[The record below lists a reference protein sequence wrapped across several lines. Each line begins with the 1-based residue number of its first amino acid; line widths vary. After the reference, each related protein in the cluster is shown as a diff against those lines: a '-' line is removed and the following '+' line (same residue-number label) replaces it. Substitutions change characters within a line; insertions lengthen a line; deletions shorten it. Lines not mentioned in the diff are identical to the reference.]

1 MREQSVK
8 RQAAVLACAN
18 GAVRALGFLLHVVLG
33 RMLGAE
39 ALGVFELA
47 HSAHMLAVTPVTA
60 GLPTAVSRLTARRE
74 DGAALTAGRGLAMRA
89 GLGLM
94 LLWLALSPLI
104 AGLLGDPRT
113 LPALWV
119 SAPCVLLSGLAAVY
133 HGYCY
138 GQGRPWPPAWAT
150 LTEQAA
156 RFLLCAPLL
165 IPGLT
170 VAGRAAIP
178 GAAETLGEA
187 AALGLLLLLLRR
199 CLPGRLPR
207 DKGLEKELLLLS
219 LPLTGT
225 RLIQTA
231 SRALVSGLLPRRLA
245 AAGMPPTQATAA
257 VGLLHG
263 MVLPVI
269 FLPGILTA
277 AIGMAGIPA
286 LARRE
291 GPALRRMAGQ
301 LFAASLGCGLLG
313 WAAIHGLSGFLADT
327 IYRQPA
333 LRGLFRAAAPL
344 TLLFAL
350 GQAAAT
356 LLSGLGQQKKTLL
369 PTLVGTALLLILTY
383 RWAASPL
390 RLYGA
395 IAALLVSRAVSVLWE
410 LAAALPLLTPSAA
423 PAAPSDD

>member
-1 MREQSVK
+1 MGRQSVK

-18 GAVRALGFLLHVVLG
+18 GAVRALGFLLHVALG
-33 RMLGAE
+33 RLLGPE

-60 GLPTAVSRLTARRE
+60 GLPTAVSRLTARRG
-74 DGAALTAGRGLAMRA
+74 DGAALAAGRRLAMRA
-89 GLGLM
+89 GVALL
-94 LLWLALSPLI
+94 LLWLALSPWI

-113 LPALWV
+113 LPTLWV
-119 SAPCVLLSGLAAVY
+119 CAPCVLFSGLGAVY
-133 HGYCY
+133 HGFCY
-138 GQGRPWPPAWAT
+138 GQGRAWPPAWAT
-150 LTEQAA
+150 LTEQAV
-156 RFLLCAPLL
+156 RFLLCALLL

-170 VAGRAAIP
+170 VAGRAAVP
-178 GAAETLGEA
+178 GAAEVLGEA
-187 AALGLLLLLLRR
+187 AALGLLLWLLRGS
-199 CLPGRLPR
+199 LPGRLPR
-207 DKGLEKELLLLS
+207 NKGLERDLLLLS

-231 SRALVSGLLPRRLA
+231 SRALMAGLLPRRLV

-257 VGLLHG
+257 VGMLHG
-263 MVLPVI
+263 MVLPVL

-291 GPALRRMAGQ
+291 GRALRRMAGQ
-301 LFAASLGCGLLG
+301 LFLASLGCGLLG
-313 WAAIHGLSGFLADT
+313 WAGLHGLAGFLADRV
-327 IYRQPA
+327 YGQPA
-333 LRGLFRAAAPL
+333 LGGLFHAAAPL

-356 LLSGLGQQKKTLL
+356 LLGGLGQQKKTLL
-369 PTLVGTALLLILTY
+369 PTLAGTALMLLLTH

-390 RLYGA
+390 GLYGA
-395 IAALLVSRAVSVLWE
+395 INAMLVSRAVTVLWE
-410 LAAALPLLTPSAA
+410 LAAALPLLGADNA
-423 PAAPSDD
+423 

>member
-1 MREQSVK
+1 MRRQSVK

-18 GAVRALGFLLHVVLG
+18 GAVRALGFLLHVILG

-39 ALGVFELA
+39 ALGIFELA

-60 GLPTAVSRLTARRE
+60 GLPTAVSRLTARRG
-74 DGAALTAGRGLAMRA
+74 DGAALAAGRRLAMRA
-89 GLGLM
+89 GLALT
-94 LLWLALSPLI
+94 LLWLALSPGI

-119 SAPCVLLSGLAAVY
+119 FAPCVLFSGLGAVY
-133 HGYCY
+133 HGFCY
-138 GQGRPWPPAWAT
+138 GQGKAWPPAWAT

-170 VAGRAAIP
+170 AAGRAAVP
-178 GAAETLGEA
+178 GAAETLGEV
-187 AALGLLLLLLRR
+187 AALGVLLLLLRGSM
-199 CLPGRLPR
+199 PGSLPR
-207 DKGLEKELLLLS
+207 DKALEKELLQLS

-231 SRALVSGLLPRRLA
+231 SRALLSGLLPRRLV

-291 GPALRRMAGQ
+291 GSALRRMASQ
-301 LFAASLGCGLLG
+301 LFLASLGCGLLG
-313 WAAIHGLSGFLADT
+313 WGAIHSMSGFLAHT
-327 IYRQPA
+327 VYNQPA
-333 LRGLFRAAAPL
+333 LQGLFRAAAPL

-369 PTLVGTALLLILTY
+369 PTLAGTALLLLLTY

-395 IAALLVSRAVSVLWE
+395 IGAMLVSRAVPVLWE
-410 LAAALPLLTPSAA
+410 LAAALPLLGRDTAA
-423 PAAPSDD
+423 ANTSN

>member
-1 MREQSVK
+1 MREQSVR

-18 GAVRALGFLLHVVLG
+18 GAVRALGFLLHVALG
-33 RMLGAE
+33 RLLGAE
-39 ALGVFELA
+39 ALGIFELA
-47 HSAHMLAVTPVTA
+47 HSAHMLAVTPMTA
-60 GLPTAVSRLTARRE
+60 GLPTAVSRLTARRG
-74 DGAALTAGRGLAMRA
+74 DGAALAAGRRLAVRA
-89 GLGLM
+89 GGGL
-94 LLWLALSPLI
+94 LILWLLLSPLI

-119 SAPCVLLSGLAAVY
+119 CAPCVLLSGLAAVY
-133 HGYCY
+133 HGFCY
-138 GQGRPWPPAWAT
+138 GQGRAGPPAWAT
-150 LTEQAA
+150 LTEQIT
-156 RFLLCAPLL
+156 RFMLCVLLL
-165 IPGLT
+165 IPGLS
-170 VAGRAAIP
+170 VAGRAALP
-178 GAAETLGEA
+178 GAAEALGEA
-187 AALGLLLLLLRR
+187 AALGLLLWLLRDS
-199 CLPGRLPR
+199 LPGCLPR
-207 DKGLEKELLLLS
+207 DKELERELLRLS

-231 SRALVSGLLPRRLA
+231 SRALLAGLLPRRLV

-263 MVLPVI
+263 MVLPVL

-291 GPALRRMAGQ
+291 GAALRRMAGQ
-301 LFAASLGCGLLG
+301 LFLASLGCGVLG
-313 WAAIHGLSGFLADT
+313 WAAIHGLAGFLANAV
-327 IYRQPA
+327 YRQPA
-333 LRGLFRAAAPL
+333 LTGLFRAAAPL

-369 PTLVGTALLLILTY
+369 PTLAGTALLLILTY
-383 RWAASPL
+383 RWAATPL

-395 IAALLVSRAVSVLWE
+395 IAAMLVSRAATVLWE
-410 LAAALPLLTPSAA
+410 LAAALPLLSGEH
-423 PAAPSDD
+423 